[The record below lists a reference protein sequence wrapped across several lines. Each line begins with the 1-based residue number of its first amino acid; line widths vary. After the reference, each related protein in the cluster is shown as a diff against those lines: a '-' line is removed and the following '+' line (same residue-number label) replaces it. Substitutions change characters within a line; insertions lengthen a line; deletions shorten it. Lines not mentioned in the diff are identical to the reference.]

1 MRRIIEELG
10 VTRIHRVSKTVACF
24 IFYNLKNLEPALI
37 ISAHYILI
45 VLASKSIRHFPPHLI
60 FTFRTLQY
68 FWLLESAAFHVNV
81 KVVNMPLNN
90 NRILIKDLN
99 LLKGYITQKSYRTK
113 EFPRKHFN

>member
-45 VLASKSIRHFPPHLI
+45 VLASKSMRHFPPHLI

-81 KVVNMPLNN
+81 KVVNMPLNK

-99 LLKGYITQKSYRTK
+99 LLKGYITQKKLSNERISK
-113 EFPRKHFN
+113 KAF